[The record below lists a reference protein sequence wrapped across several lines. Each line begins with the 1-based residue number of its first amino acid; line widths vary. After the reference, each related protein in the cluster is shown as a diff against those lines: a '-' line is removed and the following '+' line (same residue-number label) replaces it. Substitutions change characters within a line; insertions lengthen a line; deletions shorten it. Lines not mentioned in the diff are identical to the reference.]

1 MVAQAAIPGQP
12 IDSTHSWDLV
22 HVGPGLLESFSTIA
36 SLISSG
42 GVAAICVKVVCSTKI
57 WSRAS

>member
-12 IDSTHSWDLV
+12 LDSTHSWNLV

-36 SLISSG
+36 SLTSSG
-42 GVAAICVKVVCSTKI
+42 GVAPIHVKVVCITTM
-57 WSRAS
+57 